1 MDGRIGG
8 RRGGWENGF
17 EKVWVSE
24 MMVGR
29 GMDETMVG
37 ERLGEKMDGI

>member
-1 MDGRIGG
+1 MGG

-24 MMVGR
+24 MMVWR
-29 GMDETMVG
+29 GMDE
-37 ERLGEKMDGI
+37 KMGGRETG